1 MQIENSENEDAEDDD
16 GDLAKYGSE
25 SDDDAAGD
33 LSKYGE
39 EEDDDDDD
47 LGKYGSD
54 SDTEACKNVCLEVL
68 APSCA
73 ISLLILAQQQCELDS
88 LSKKILLKLC
98 ILFYMDHT

>member
-1 MQIENSENEDAEDDD
+1 MENEEDDD
-16 GDLAKYGSE
+16 GNLAKYGSD
-25 SDDDAAGD
+25 SDEDGAGD

-73 ISLLILAQQQCELDS
+73 ISLLIIAQQQSELDS
-88 LSKKILLKLC
+88 FSKKY
-98 ILFYMDHT
+98 F